1 MAQALSNLTKA
12 VSSDEDADPAKA
24 RAFGDTL
31 LIGLFAAANLP
42 RPLNWIYKK
51 PVTAQILACVTPLYL
66 FLTIQFGS
74 CPFTWLIGL
83 IVSPD
88 GRLTLSIVTIA
99 MVLSTCI
106 NMYHMPDLT
115 WTSQTSLKSN
125 FKQPIIQLIVG
136 LATTLI
142 MVLDRVFLQLLIK
155 TLLASV
161 ILYFKRGTFEN
172 QGKTSVL
179 WTIIQSFGS
188 DFNCGGLELA
198 TDAGSDSN
206 RKETLNKKSSLINFM
221 GWCAYGVLLPLM
233 IDDCS
238 KNTEAEMNFVYQ
250 CLVQFSGLLS
260 LSVGFPL
267 AKITESSLKK
277 KYFFPESEMSVQAM
291 IVSSI
296 CQIFFIHLLLNV
308 TFINSSVNQPY
319 SGVMIWTMCSPIMFV
334 TLFKSVCTQNVFL
347 VIPPIFFLMVI
358 L

>member
-1 MAQALSNLTKA
+1 
-12 VSSDEDADPAKA
+12 
-24 RAFGDTL
+24 
-31 LIGLFAAANLP
+31 
-42 RPLNWIYKK
+42 
-51 PVTAQILACVTPLYL
+51 
-66 FLTIQFGS
+66 
-74 CPFTWLIGL
+74 
-83 IVSPD
+83 
-88 GRLTLSIVTIA
+88 
-99 MVLSTCI
+99 
-106 NMYHMPDLT
+106 
-115 WTSQTSLKSN
+115 
-125 FKQPIIQLIVG
+125 
-136 LATTLI
+136 

-198 TDAGSDSN
+198 TEAGCDSN
-206 RKETLNKKSSLINFM
+206 RKETLNKKFSLINFM
-221 GWCAYGVLLPLM
+221 GWCSYGVLLPLM

-296 CQIFFIHLLLNV
+296 SQIFFIHLLLNV
-308 TFINSSVNQPY
+308 AFISWVTQPY
-319 SGVMIWTMCSPIMFV
+319 SGVMIWTICSPIMFV